1 MEKRITHRMHLLD
14 RESLRSRL
22 LMLLS
27 NCYTTLRMLN
37 VLQDGP
43 EVDVDLVFSEGQPV
57 YGCLTDNWPT
67 VEPYF
72 NETGSNC
79 PSILPMDQQKA
90 LIDLAVH
97 STQALGFSQVQ
108 VIETCEARGIA
119 CLSKKLGTVDVTY
132 LSKRSGPAINCM
144 CCFLSCSYRWLL
156 CQRSEASSLR

>member
-1 MEKRITHRMHLLD
+1 
-14 RESLRSRL
+14 
-22 LMLLS
+22 ML
-27 NCYTTLRMLN
+27 C
-37 VLQDGP
+37 QDGP

-97 STQALGFSQVQ
+97 STQALGFTQVW
-108 VIETCEARGIA
+108 TSFC
-119 CLSKKLGTVDVTY
+119 
-132 LSKRSGPAINCM
+132 P
-144 CCFLSCSYRWLL
+144 LL
-156 CQRSEASSLR
+156 CKLVLKALFVSYWNLLDPGIPSRTCLAPASKQEVQKQT

>member
-1 MEKRITHRMHLLD
+1 M
-14 RESLRSRL
+14 
-22 LMLLS
+22 
-27 NCYTTLRMLN
+27 
-37 VLQDGP
+37 QDGP

-97 STQALGFSQVQ
+97 STQALGFNQVLQCSCIHSVNACVVLLVTACSQASELLSSMTCIMLNSAFV
-108 VIETCEARGIA
+108 ETGML
-119 CLSKKLGTVDVTY
+119 LSQ
-132 LSKRSGPAINCM
+132 S
-144 CCFLSCSYRWLL
+144 
-156 CQRSEASSLR
+156 